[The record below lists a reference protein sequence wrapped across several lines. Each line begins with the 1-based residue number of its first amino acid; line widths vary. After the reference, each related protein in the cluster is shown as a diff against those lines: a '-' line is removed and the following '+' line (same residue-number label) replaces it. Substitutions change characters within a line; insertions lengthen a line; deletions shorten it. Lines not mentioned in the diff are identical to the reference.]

1 MLYPSAIPIFC
12 QLKKKYLVTGGYGF
26 VGSHLVESLIAEGN
40 DVTVLDNLS
49 NGQLKNL
56 REIKSPVTSYISQVE
71 QLQAAHFDEKFDGI
85 FHLATAPRSSSL
97 QDPMRDIE
105 TNCKGMIAVLE
116 LAKSHGAKVV
126 FTSNSGIYGS
136 AKDGKPITEAAAN
149 NPTTPYDAD
158 KLVSEYYC
166 RIYHNIYGVRATC
179 VRFATVYGERQVV
192 NEKLN
197 WRPLVATFVKNVL
210 GNEEVVIN
218 GDGEQTR
225 DLIYVKDAVQGVVKA
240 MNSNADDAE
249 VFLLSTN
256 SETSVNQVLHAV
268 EDVTG
273 RKAKVRYNEPLK
285 GDIRRMRYDYSKAR
299 ESFGFE
305 PQFTVQDGITRL
317 AEYNAKITG
326 N

>member
-1 MLYPSAIPIFC
+1 M
-12 QLKKKYLVTGGYGF
+12 KYLVTGGYGF
-26 VGSHLVESLIAEGN
+26 VGSHLVETLLDDGHDI
-40 DVTVLDNLS
+40 TVLDNLS
-49 NGQLKNL
+49 NGRLDNLKAVKGK
-56 REIKSPVTSYISQVE
+56 ITSYVSQVE
-71 QLQAAHFDEKFDGI
+71 QLQAARFDVRFDGI

-116 LAKSHGAKVV
+116 LARSQGAKVV

-136 AKDGKPITEAAAN
+136 ATDGKAITESAAN

-166 RIYHNIYGVRATC
+166 KIYHNIHGVRAAC

-210 GNEEVVIN
+210 GNEEVAIN

-225 DLIYVKDAVQGVVKA
+225 DLIYVKDAVQGVMKA
-240 MNSNADDAE
+240 MVSPVDDAE
-249 VFLLSTN
+249 VCLISTN
-256 SETSVNQVLHAV
+256 VETSVNQVLDAV
-268 EDVTG
+268 QDITG
-273 RKAKVRYNEPLK
+273 QKAKVKYTEPLK
-285 GDIRRMRYDYSKAR
+285 GDIRRMRYDYSKAKAR
-299 ESFGFE
+299 FGFE
-305 PQFTVQDGITRL
+305 PKYSMHDGVKRL
-317 AEYNAKITG
+317 VEYSKSK
-326 N
+326 